1 MKRDFDNEFDDAFD
15 FLDELENIK
24 HTKTTKTV
32 APKNEK
38 MTKAAAPKS
47 AKAVKDAAL
56 KSAKA
61 TKAAKTAKTE
71 APLAEKKKA
80 VKKAET
86 ERKASVRKTEAE
98 RKVSARKAEA
108 ERKALAKRAE
118 GRNGKRKRKKE
129 NFLLTFWESLA
140 ESAAEMSTGDRI
152 VISTGALVLVMAIIT
167 GSVYLSAKG
176 VDEQIATFAEL
187 GENLETVSISG
198 ESGLIAVTDA
208 EVAAMNAEI
217 VEESEITEEAEK
229 EVQVAAE
236 NEVILNLTSVQKD
249 LKIKFMNRASGKLIS
264 GIPFQATVKAP
275 GGKTDTYKDED
286 KDGIIYKT
294 DLTPGSYEVSIVEIK
309 ELGDYKFSTSPVK
322 VKVKDKIEY
331 KQIDVADEIKTEA
344 QVNAAVEDT
353 AVQEKEAEAAP
364 ALKDTVEWVEST
376 KTAVGSN
383 GTTGEYEE
391 VDKDDIPDPMEL
403 ASIGSRF
410 RIMTKDEGNLTEG
423 EAGSGEAN
431 TEEGGNKTE
440 ADSGKTESGDNKTES
455 GGGKSENTT
464 TDNSGSTSEESKG
477 DQKEEDKKEENKEP
491 EKPVAKV
498 SSVSISGG
506 SEVTVGGTLSLSAKV
521 EGENLS
527 EADKGVTWSSSDKAV
542 AAVNDS
548 GTVTGIKAGKA
559 TITAASKKDGGKT
572 ATCSVTVKD
581 GAVTISL
588 SSSELS
594 LKAGENASLTAKV
607 SRGSVKWSSDNEK
620 VATVSDG
627 KVTAVA
633 EGTAVI
639 KAVSSE
645 DGNVSASCKVTVK
658 KTAALTV
665 AFEKDSIKVYTDNTV
680 EAKISVSNAS
690 GDVTYSFETKDKEIA
705 TGKGDNAKAVV
716 KGVKAGETKLTV
728 TAKDASGAT
737 ATAECKI
744 TVILNPKKD
753 KTSKLKDEDGNQL
766 YILED
771 GKYREAVYADYYEED
786 EFYKKAENVTYT
798 YTGWQTINGKT
809 YFYDKN
815 GKPVTGEQIIQGAKY
830 VFGSDGALA
839 TNSSSGIMGID
850 VSKWNGTINWTA
862 VKNSGVNYV
871 IIRCGYRGSSTG
883 ALIQDPKFKAN
894 IQGAAAAGIKVGVY
908 FFTQAV
914 NEVEAVEEASMT
926 LDLIKGYK
934 LSYPVF
940 IDVESSGGR
949 ADGLDKNTRTAVV
962 NAFCK
967 TIQNAGYNAGI
978 YANKTWFESK
988 MNTASLSGYKIWLA
1002 QYKEKPTYQATRYDM
1017 WQYTSKGKISGISGN
1032 VDMNIS
1038 YLGY

>member
-1 MKRDFDNEFDDAFD
+1 MKKDFDNEFDEAFD

-24 HTKTTKTV
+24 HTKPDKKPAKSASTTKT
-32 APKNEK
+32 PK
-38 MTKAAAPKS
+38 
-47 AKAVKDAAL
+47 AKVQV
-56 KSAKA
+56 
-61 TKAAKTAKTE
+61 
-71 APLAEKKKA
+71 KKA
-80 VKKAET
+80 VATKKAGEEVKT
-86 ERKASVRKTEAE
+86 HSVKKAGEEAKTHSVK
-98 RKVSARKAEA
+98 KAGE
-108 ERKALAKRAE
+108 EVKAHSPKKAAGHTK
-118 GRNGKRKRKKE
+118 KRKRKKE
-129 NFLLTFWESLA
+129 NFLLTFWMGLV
-140 ESAAEMSTGDRI
+140 ESAAEMSMGDRI
-152 VISTGALVLVMAIIT
+152 VASTGIIVLVTAIIT

-176 VDEQIATFAEL
+176 VNEQVATFAEL
-187 GENLETVSISG
+187 GEELEAVSLSG

-208 EVAAMNAEI
+208 QVAAMNAEI
-217 VEESEITEEAEK
+217 LEEDEITETDEEEAK
-229 EVQVAAE
+229 EETKTAE

-249 LKIKFMNRASGKLIS
+249 LKIKFMNRANGKLIS

-275 GGKTDTYKDED
+275 GGKTTTYTDDD

-294 DLTPGSYEVSIVEIK
+294 ELTPGSYEVAIVELK
-309 ELGDYKFSTSPVK
+309 ELEGYKFSTSAVS

-344 QVNAAVEDT
+344 QVNVAAEDT

-376 KTAVGSN
+376 KTAIGSD
-383 GTTGEYEE
+383 GESGEYQE

-403 ASIGSRF
+403 AGIVGRF
-410 RIMTKDEGNLTEG
+410 RALTKEEPLTEDGG
-423 EAGSGEAN
+423 ESKPDDESGKS
-431 TEEGGNKTE
+431 EE
-440 ADSGKTESGDNKTES
+440 SGKTEENGSGSKDDENKTDDTKKDEAD
-455 GGGKSENTT
+455 KEDNTKDEN
-464 TDNSGSTSEESKG
+464 
-477 DQKEEDKKEENKEP
+477 DKDKEENKEP
-491 EKPVAKV
+491 EKPATKV
-498 SSVSISGG
+498 NSVSISGA
-506 SEVTVGGTLSLSAKV
+506 SDITVGGTISLSAKV
-521 EGENLS
+521 EGENL
-527 EADKGVTWSSSDKAV
+527 ADGDKGVTWSSSDKSIATV
-542 AAVNDS
+542 SDGGV
-548 GTVTGIKAGKA
+548 VTGVKAGKV
-559 TITAASKKDGGKT
+559 TITAASKKDSQKT
-572 ATCSVTVKD
+572 ASCSITVKD
-581 GAVTISL
+581 AAVTVSL
-588 SSSELS
+588 DKSELS
-594 LKAGENASLTAKV
+594 LKAGESASLTAKA

-620 VATVSDG
+620 VAKVTDG
-627 KVTAVA
+627 KISAVA

-645 DGNVSASCKVTVK
+645 DGNVSASCKVTVTK
-658 KTAALTV
+658 ASALAV

-680 EAKISVSNAS
+680 DAKTTVSGAS
-690 GDVTYSFETKDKEIA
+690 GNVSYSFETKDKSIA
-705 TGKGDNAKAVV
+705 TVKGDGTKAVV

-728 TAKDASGAT
+728 TAKDAAGTT
-737 ATAECKI
+737 ASAECTVK
-744 TVILNPKKD
+744 VILNPKND
-753 KTSKLKDEDGNQL
+753 TSSKLKDEDGNQL
-766 YILED
+766 YIIKD
-771 GKYREAVYADYYEED
+771 KKYKEAVYADYYTKD
-786 EFYKKAENVTYT
+786 EFYKKAENVTYK
-798 YTGWQTINGKT
+798 YTGWQTIDGRT

-815 GKPVTGEQIIQGAKY
+815 GNPVTGEQIIQGAKY
-830 VFGSDGALA
+830 TFDSNGALA

-862 VKNSGVNYV
+862 VKNSGVNYA

-894 IQGAAAAGIKVGVY
+894 IQGATAAGIKVGVY

-940 IDVESSGGR
+940 LDVESSGGR

-967 TIQNAGYNAGI
+967 TIQNGGYTAGI

-1002 QYKEKPTYQATRYDM
+1002 QYKEKPTYTATRYDM